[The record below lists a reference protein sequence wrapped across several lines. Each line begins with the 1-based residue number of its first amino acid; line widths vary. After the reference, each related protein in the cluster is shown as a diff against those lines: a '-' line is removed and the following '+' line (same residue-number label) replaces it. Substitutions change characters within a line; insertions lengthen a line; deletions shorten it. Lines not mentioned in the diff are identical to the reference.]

1 MPTFRIKE
9 AASLLGVSADTLR
22 RWAEGGRIETITDT
36 SGRLAVDGVA
46 LARFAQELAES
57 AGHGEGRAVV
67 AQSVRNRFSGLVSRV
82 VRDTVMAQVEIQ
94 AGPHRFVS
102 LLSREAADE
111 LGLEPGMLAVAAVKA
126 TNVSIEIPKT
136 SLYLFNQ
143 GVDMR
148 RFVFT
153 IAALTAVAVAGC
165 SSSSS
170 SSPNSTSSSPATG
183 TITVFAAASLT
194 GAFTQIG
201 KQFEAAHKGDTVKFS
216 FGPSSGLATEITSG
230 APADV
235 FASASPKNM
244 QEVVSAGDASN
255 PQNFVK
261 NTMEVAVPPNNPAKV
276 TSVNDLAKKSVKVA
290 LCQPQVPCGAVA
302 AEVFK
307 NAGITV
313 KPVTLQP
320 DVKSVLTQVELGN
333 VDAGMVYVTDVLAAG
348 SKVKGVTIPAS
359 DNASTLYP
367 IATISSSKHTSV
379 AQAFMSYVLS
389 PAGQQVLTAAGFQ
402 KP

>member
-1 MPTFRIKE
+1 
-9 AASLLGVSADTLR
+9 
-22 RWAEGGRIETITDT
+22 
-36 SGRLAVDGVA
+36 
-46 LARFAQELAES
+46 
-57 AGHGEGRAVV
+57 
-67 AQSVRNRFSGLVSRV
+67 
-82 VRDTVMAQVEIQ
+82 
-94 AGPHRFVS
+94 
-102 LLSREAADE
+102 
-111 LGLEPGMLAVAAVKA
+111 
-126 TNVSIEIPKT
+126 
-136 SLYLFNQ
+136 
-143 GVDMR
+143 MR
-148 RFVFT
+148 RFAFT

-170 SSPNSTSSSPATG
+170 SSPSSTSSSPATG

-255 PQNFVK
+255 PQDFVK